1 MSATRSRQIG
11 IGVYPPDLTQVPV
24 ESYDISSLPPDQQYD
39 ALVTIMESI
48 DAAYPAPYTN
58 TPPYGEPT
66 PLNEITPQA
75 EVDAQYNAPAEPQ
88 GITDDELLTD
98 ISDAYGQ
105 DFPAPEWANDPQYY
119 GLGVP
124 PGVPAWDQ
132 PYETGHSQIVLPNP
146 ASERGWDAWS
156 GKPELARTARHE
168 NDFPA
173 PGGGKGYNAGTSRG
187 HMVNVAYLQA
197 NARRSADYFTQQ
209 HRDLLLSELKK
220 RGVHNVVI
228 QDVPAVTYSDQ
239 IPWVD
244 PGNSGANAQPIGEA
258 GVL

>member
-1 MSATRSRQIG
+1 MSRTRSRQIG
-11 IGVYPPDLTQVPV
+11 IGVYPNDLTQTPYA
-24 ESYDISSLPPDQQYD
+24 SYDISLLPPDQQYD
-39 ALVTIMESI
+39 ALVAIMDGI
-48 DAAYPAPYTN
+48 DAAYPPPYTN

-66 PLNEITPQA
+66 PIDEITPEA
-75 EVDAQYNAPAEPQ
+75 LIDASYLHAADPQ
-88 GITDDELLTD
+88 GVTDDELLID
-98 ISDAYGQ
+98 ISDAYGHI
-105 DFPAPEWANDPQYY
+105 FPAPEWANDGQYY

-132 PYETGHSQIVLPNP
+132 PFETGHTQIILPNP
-146 ASERGWDAWS
+146 AAEVGWDEWS
-156 GKPELARTARHE
+156 GKPRLARVARHE

-197 NARRSADYFTQQ
+197 NARKSAQYFTQQ

-220 RGVHNVVI
+220 RGVHNVVV

-244 PGNSGANAQPIGEA
+244 PATSGANDPMLTEA